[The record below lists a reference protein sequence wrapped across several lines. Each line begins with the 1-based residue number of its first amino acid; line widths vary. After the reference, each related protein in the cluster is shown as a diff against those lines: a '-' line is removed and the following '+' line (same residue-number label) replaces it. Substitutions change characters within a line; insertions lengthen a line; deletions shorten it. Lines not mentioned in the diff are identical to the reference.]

1 MISSIWPMPQ
11 NLKVPK
17 NENSNSVKAI
27 QSNHDSS
34 ISNNNDIEDF
44 ITSKQKSVA
53 KSNLNPALKKFF
65 AEKQEFIIN
74 SSLDPK
80 IKNDLKVALD
90 DLGEFINQN
99 QLKNANVQVGFAIDH
114 LSELVS
120 VQKHFEKQFNYNPE
134 GQIPFPKEQA
144 IGSVDLDDPF

>member
-1 MISSIWPMPQ
+1 MPQ

-44 ITSKQKSVA
+44 IASKQK
-53 KSNLNPALKKFF
+53 
-65 AEKQEFIIN
+65 FIIN

>member
-44 ITSKQKSVA
+44 ITS
-53 KSNLNPALKKFF
+53 
-65 AEKQEFIIN
+65 KQEFIIN